1 MIIVRTPL
9 RISFFGGG
17 TDFPEFFSDHG
28 GAVLGAAIDKY
39 IYHTVSHLPSW
50 LFDHKIR
57 FSYRK
62 VELVRGLDE
71 LEHRPFR
78 EILRHCGV
86 EQDVEVN
93 LASDLPSFSG
103 LGSSSSFTVGLIKG
117 LNALRGRTIG
127 TEQLARTAIHV
138 ERDVLRETV
147 GLQDQVFAAY
157 GGFNLVRFH
166 GRGEFNV
173 ERITLPPER
182 LAELDASLVMFFTG
196 LTRQAQEIERKKLQ
210 NLAANQSAL
219 RAMLEL
225 VDRAHSVLC
234 GSGSLDEF
242 GALLHDTWE
251 QKRRLDPGV
260 SAPEIDKLYSL
271 GRSAGALG
279 GKLLGAG
286 GGGFMLFYV
295 PPGRQDAVRKALAGY
310 HEVGFSLNAAGSTIV
325 HS

>member
-17 TDFPEFFSDHG
+17 TDFPEFFNDHG

-62 VELVRGLDE
+62 VELVRGLEE
-71 LEHRPFR
+71 LEHKPFR

-86 EQDVEVN
+86 SQDVEVN

-117 LNALRGRTIG
+117 LHALQGRSIATD
-127 TEQLARTAIHV
+127 QLARTAVHL
-138 ERDVLRETV
+138 ERDVLGETV

-157 GGFNLVRFH
+157 GGFNLIRFR
-166 GRGEFNV
+166 GRGDFNV
-173 ERITLPPER
+173 ERVTLPEAR
-182 LAELDASLVMFFTG
+182 LRELDASLLMFFTG
-196 LTRQAQEIERKKLQ
+196 LTRQAQEVEKKKLQ
-210 NLAANQSAL
+210 NLPANEQTL
-219 RAMLEL
+219 KAMLQL
-225 VDRAHSVLC
+225 VDRAHDALC
-234 GSGSLDEF
+234 GSGSLSAF
-242 GALLHDTWE
+242 GALLHETWE
-251 QKRRLDPGV
+251 EKRRLDAGV
-260 SAPEIDKLYSL
+260 SAPQIDRLYET
-271 GRSAGALG
+271 GRAAGALG

-286 GGGFMLFYV
+286 GGGFMLFFV
-295 PPGRQDAVRKALAGY
+295 PPERQDAVRRALAGY
-310 HEVGFSLNAAGSTIV
+310 HEVAFSLNAPGSTIV